1 MVNTEALDY
10 SCLIRLFGGYM
21 IFKMAAVSHLALLKV
36 KFLLA
41 RVVKRLVS
49 VYILSKSGLA
59 GCSMPT

>member
-1 MVNTEALDY
+1 
-10 SCLIRLFGGYM
+10 M
-21 IFKMAAVSHLALLKV
+21 IFKMAAVRHLALLKV